1 MSRVAGDMD
10 GKNQCGE
17 VMCGTVDGGK
27 VVHFRLQALENILHN
42 TTLVLPSE
50 VLHFQQ
56 GGGARTSLRS
66 VIDEGTVRSSSGD
79 S

>member
-1 MSRVAGDMD
+1 MSRIAGDID

-17 VMCGTVDGGK
+17 VMCCTIEWGK
-27 VVHFRLQALENILHN
+27 LFLKNDLHN

-56 GGGARTSLRS
+56 GVWVHTSLRS
-66 VIDEGTVRSSSGD
+66 LIDEGTVGSVSGD